1 MLPVPEEL
9 VNVSALYV
17 PEEIDGVVGVVGAV
31 FRMSLNELR
40 AESFVSVPSET
51 LTCTL
56 MSPVLL
62 QVEFAEHPVY
72 EVDAPKA
79 WRIAPVV
86 ETVNW

>member
-1 MLPVPEEL
+1 MSKPSPPPG
-9 VNVSALYV
+9 ATFA
-17 PEEIDGVVGVVGAV
+17 GAVGAL
-31 FRMSLNELR
+31 FRISLAELI
-40 AESFVSVPSET
+40 AESFAAVPSET